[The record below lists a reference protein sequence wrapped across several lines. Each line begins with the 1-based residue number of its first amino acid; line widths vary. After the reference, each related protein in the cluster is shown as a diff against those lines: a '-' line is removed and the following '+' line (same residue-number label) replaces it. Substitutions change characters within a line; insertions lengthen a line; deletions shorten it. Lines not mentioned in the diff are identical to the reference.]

1 MIQVLEMTNVKVT
14 TLTGAVD
21 MDKVHYCERFMELL
35 IDLEVHTVYENRLNI
50 DFAETWEGVIP

>member
-1 MIQVLEMTNVKVT
+1 MTNVKLK

-35 IDLEVHTVYENRLNI
+35 IDLEVHTVHEIINNPSYSRILI
-50 DFAETWEGVIP
+50 GSRP

>member
-50 DFAETWEGVIP
+50 DFAET